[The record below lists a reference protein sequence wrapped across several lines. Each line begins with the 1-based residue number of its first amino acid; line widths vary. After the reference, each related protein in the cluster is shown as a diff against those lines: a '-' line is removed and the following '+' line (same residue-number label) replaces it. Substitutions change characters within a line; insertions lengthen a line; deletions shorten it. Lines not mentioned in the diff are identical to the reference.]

1 LEEITLKITKRFI
14 ELTEA
19 AFAKLKE
26 SITQES
32 TDKETVIQFLKHYEA
47 DKKMYDNPYFT
58 KEQLVQ
64 NLIDVLD
71 VALYNYEAE
80 FAKQS
85 RSDLIE
91 AEKATLDSDDR
102 VLNQE

>member
-1 LEEITLKITKRFI
+1 MKITKRFI

-19 AFAKLKE
+19 AFERLKE
-26 SITQES
+26 SINNED
-32 TDKETVIQFLKHYEA
+32 TDKDTVIRFLKHYEA
-47 DKKMYDNPYFT
+47 DKKLYNNPDFT

-91 AEKATLDSDDR
+91 AEQAILNKDAN
-102 VLNQE
+102 VINQE